1 MPQYKLLAKHF
12 LNNRMHEEGEIV
24 EFDGKAGSMME
35 LVEDDKPAAAPKK
48 GGGKKA
54 AAPVEAVDADE
65 EQKSE

>member
-12 LNNRMHEEGEIV
+12 LNNRMCEEGEIV

-35 LVEDDKPAAAPKK
+35 LVEDDKPAAPKK

-54 AAPVEAVDADE
+54 AAPVEAAETE

>member
-12 LNNRMHEEGEIV
+12 INNTLYEEGAIV
-24 EFDGKAGSMME
+24 EYDGKAGSMME
-35 LVEDDKPAAAPKK
+35 LIEDEKPAAAPKSK
-48 GGGKKA
+48 GKGKA